1 MAQDKNHIQWL
12 QAQIAL
18 QQDSLSGL
26 TGEARRYKQGHI
38 DLLELRL
45 KAVRNELRGEK
56 QKK

>member
-1 MAQDKNHIQWL
+1 MARDKNYLQWL

-18 QQDSLSGL
+18 QEDSLIGL
-26 TGEARRYKQGHI
+26 KGDDRRYKQGHI

-45 KAVRNELRGEK
+45 QAVRNEVRGEN